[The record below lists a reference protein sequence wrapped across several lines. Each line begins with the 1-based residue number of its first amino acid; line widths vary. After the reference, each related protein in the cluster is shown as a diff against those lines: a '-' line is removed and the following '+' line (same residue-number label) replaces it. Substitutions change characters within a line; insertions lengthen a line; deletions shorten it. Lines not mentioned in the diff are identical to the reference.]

1 MLVVMPLQLLLEIIL
16 ASGYA
21 NFFLLKFPLIGWK
34 AVQTLYYIDTPP
46 YYSWISHLDGGRL
59 MLFIQQALVC
69 CTVSPMYTYLVLAL
83 VQAVRCLLDW
93 ASTPM

>member
-1 MLVVMPLQLLLEIIL
+1 MEVMLGIKLIILVLMDMLVVMPLQLLLEIIL

-46 YYSWISHLDGGRL
+46 YYS
-59 MLFIQQALVC
+59 
-69 CTVSPMYTYLVLAL
+69 
-83 VQAVRCLLDW
+83 
-93 ASTPM
+93 